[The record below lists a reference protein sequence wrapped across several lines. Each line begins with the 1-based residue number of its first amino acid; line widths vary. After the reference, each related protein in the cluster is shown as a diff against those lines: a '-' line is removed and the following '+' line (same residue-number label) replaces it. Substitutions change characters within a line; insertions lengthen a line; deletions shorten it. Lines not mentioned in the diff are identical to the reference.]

1 MNKLVSVKWYS
12 NGLMIYQHGVK
23 GCLAIPNELKTHF
36 YENLLTACINH
47 NDFDYTDL
55 EGDTI
60 NLHMDYKKHFNTF
73 LNGMYFGDLSY
84 VLLNEY
90 SVALPI
96 ETNDTIEYFEVYDSR
111 LMECYLLEK
120 EEILN

>member
-1 MNKLVSVKWYS
+1 MMKNVSVKWYET
-12 NGLMIYQHGVK
+12 GLIIKQRDVRGMV
-23 GCLAIPNELKTHF
+23 CIPNILKPHF
-36 YENLLTACINH
+36 YNDLLTACIKH
-47 NDFDYTDL
+47 TDFDYTDL

-73 LNGMYFGDLSY
+73 INGLFIGDLPY

-96 ETNDTIEYFEVYDSR
+96 EIDEMDEYFEVYDSR
-111 LMECYLLEK
+111 LKECYLLEK
-120 EEILN
+120 EEILK